1 MTTKVPAELS
11 STPSIVDNGNATA
24 ITINSSETVLIGKT
38 ADNTSDVGIVNGS
51 TGYIYATRDGAVP
64 LVLNRKTSDGTIQQF
79 RKDNTTIGS
88 FASQSG
94 GIAAYLGSS
103 YATLGAGDTGIFFS
117 PDNDNIIPVTATS
130 SSTRDN
136 AIDLGSSSGRFKN
149 LYLSG
154 GAYLGGTGSQNQL
167 DDYEEG
173 TWTPAFQGATGIAYS
188 EQTGYYIKIGDQVTL
203 SFRMNVT
210 TAPTSGSNI
219 YIIMPYNPKG
229 TGTGVAGTRWTL
241 CTGTTLSDSVA
252 ALTGIAN
259 YASVANFYQYNSKN
273 GSGYFN
279 YTHFGT
285 GLYSAT
291 LTYRI
296 D

>member
-11 STPSIVDNGNATA
+11 STPSIVDNGNSTA
-24 ITINSSETVLIGKT
+24 ITINDSETVMIGKT
-38 ADNTSDVGIVNGS
+38 ADNTTDVGVVNGS
-51 TGYIYATRDGAVP
+51 TGYIYATRDGNIP

-154 GAYLGGTGSQNQL
+154 GAYLGGTGSANYL

-173 TWTPAFQGATGIAYS
+173 TWTPVHGGNNMTGTATYTKIGRYVYIAGDVTSATGSSTSATIS
-188 EQTGYYIKIGDQVTL
+188 GLPFTVL
-203 SFRMNVT
+203 S
-210 TAPTSGSNI
+210 SHHHGSFVVGWTN
-219 YIIMPYNPKG
+219 
-229 TGTGVAGTRWTL
+229 TGVQGGYVANAGTIIEAVNA
-241 CTGTTLSDSVA
+241 GTNTADTIDAGGRIIFA
-252 ALTGIAN
+252 ASYITA
-259 YASVANFYQYNSKN
+259 
-273 GSGYFN
+273 
-279 YTHFGT
+279 
-285 GLYSAT
+285 
-291 LTYRI
+291 
-296 D
+296 

>member
-11 STPSIVDNGNATA
+11 STPSIVDNGNSTA
-24 ITINSSETVLIGKT
+24 VTIDSSER
-38 ADNTSDVGIVNGS
+38 VGILQSSPTSNLH
-51 TGYIYATRDGAVP
+51 IGASGNDAKRE
-64 LVLNRKTSDGTIQQF
+64 LRIDGTIGSGQTYGCIIEADGENGRFVFKVGQSGNTPAQQF
-79 RKDNTTIGS
+79 MVHPD
-88 FASQSG
+88 G
-94 GIAAYLGSS
+94 GICFGSDTAA
-103 YATLGAGDTGIFFS
+103 A
-117 PDNDNIIPVTATS
+117 
-130 SSTRDN
+130 N
-136 AIDLGSSSGRFKN
+136 A
-149 LYLSG
+149 
-154 GAYLGGTGSQNQL
+154 L
-167 DDYEEG
+167 DDYETG

-229 TGTGVAGTRWTL
+229 TATGVAGTRWSL

>member
-1 MTTKVPAELS
+1 MANTKIPVELS
-11 STPSIVDNGNATA
+11 STPGIVDNSNATA
-24 ITINSSETVLIGKT
+24 LTINSSENAKFEGL
-38 ADNTSDVGIVNGS
+38 VGINKDINASVALS
-51 TGYIYATRDGAVP
+51 VGA
-64 LVLNRKTSDGTIQQF
+64 D
-79 RKDNTTIGS
+79 
-88 FASQSG
+88 
-94 GIAAYLGSS
+94 
-103 YATLGAGDTGIFFS
+103 
-117 PDNDNIIPVTATS
+117 ATS
-130 SSTRDN
+130 STSYGLEVTNSTANTRFLVNGEGSSIFYKTDN
-136 AIDLGSSSGRFKN
+136 AEGMRFN
-149 LYLSG
+149 ASTG
-154 GAYLGGTGSQNQL
+154 GLTFGGDTAAANTL
-167 DDYEEG
+167 DDYETG

-229 TGTGVAGTRWTL
+229 TGTGVAGTRWSL